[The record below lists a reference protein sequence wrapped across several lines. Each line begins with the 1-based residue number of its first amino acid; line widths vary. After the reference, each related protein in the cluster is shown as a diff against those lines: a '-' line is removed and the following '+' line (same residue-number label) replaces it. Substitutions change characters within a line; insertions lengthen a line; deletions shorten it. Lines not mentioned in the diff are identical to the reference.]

1 MNIASNIA
9 TVSAKKVLKPQSGF
23 LLTQR
28 ASLSKYISK
37 SRRKRIP
44 LSTKHAGKGYYKGKG
59 ARKEGH
65 ITSKGHFIM
74 DKEMVTNLV
83 VPDLE
88 GFALK
93 AYVGPGAK
101 RNIIEREVDIRKLQQ
116 ENLN

>member
-1 MNIASNIA
+1 
-9 TVSAKKVLKPQSGF
+9 
-23 LLTQR
+23 
-28 ASLSKYISK
+28 
-37 SRRKRIP
+37 
-44 LSTKHAGKGYYKGKG
+44 
-59 ARKEGH
+59 
-65 ITSKGHFIM
+65 M